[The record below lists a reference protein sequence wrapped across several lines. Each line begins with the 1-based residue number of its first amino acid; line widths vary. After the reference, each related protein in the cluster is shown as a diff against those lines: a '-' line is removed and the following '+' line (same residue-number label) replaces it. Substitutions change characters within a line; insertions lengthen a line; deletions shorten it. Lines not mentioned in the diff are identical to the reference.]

1 MSSTRKTCVFFTAL
15 LAAIPTLGA
24 AQEATDSHLEEA
36 LRRSPNNPSGRRPPA
51 DRGERPERHER
62 RTARFPDELRTLDGT
77 GNNGSAPERGSAG
90 VELLRRIAADY
101 GDGSGSPAG
110 QSRAG
115 AREISNLC
123 VAQAHAAAN
132 HAGASDFLWQWG
144 QFLDHDI
151 DLTPEV
157 DPAEPF
163 DVTVPAGD
171 LWFDPSGS
179 GEVTIPFHRSLYS
192 EIDGVRQQ
200 VNAITAY
207 VDASNVYG
215 SDAERARALRTL
227 DGTGRLAT
235 SDGDL
240 LPFNTA
246 GLPNAAPGGSDPA
259 AFFLAGDF
267 RANEQVGLTAMHTL
281 FVREHNHWAAR
292 IREVAPELDGDG
304 VYQHARAIV
313 GAEMQAITYREFLP
327 LLLGRDALRRYR
339 GYRPEVDAG
348 IANVFSTAA
357 YRFGHSMLSPRLLRF
372 DAEGQEIAAG
382 HLSLADAFFD
392 PQETVLHG
400 IEPVLRGLASQRA
413 QEIDNY
419 LIDEVRNFL
428 FGPPGSGGFD
438 LASLNIQR
446 GRDHGLPGYNQVRE
460 AYGLEPATDFADVNE
475 DPTVQANLAA
485 AYDSVDDLDL
495 WVGGLA
501 EAHSRGALVG
511 ETFFTIL
518 KDQFER
524 LRAGDRFWYQG
535 YLPRGLVRLVEE
547 QTLARIIRR
556 NTLIGR
562 ELPRNPFLIRP
573 PGDQPPPRP

>member
-1 MSSTRKTCVFFTAL
+1 MRSTRKTWVFFTAL
-15 LAAIPTLGA
+15 LAVIPTLGS
-24 AQEATDSHLEEA
+24 AQEPTDSLLEEA
-36 LRRSPNNPSGRRPPA
+36 LRRSPNNPSVSRPPA
-51 DRGERPERHER
+51 EHGQRPERHGR
-62 RTARFPDELRTLDGT
+62 GTARFPDELRAIDGT
-77 GNNGSAPERGSAG
+77 GNNGAHPERGSAG
-90 VELLRRIAADY
+90 VELLRRVAADY
-101 GDGSGSPAG
+101 EDGSGSPAG
-110 QSRAG
+110 QSRAS

-123 VAQAHAAAN
+123 VAQPETTTI

-163 DVTVPAGD
+163 DVAVPAGD
-171 LWFDPSGS
+171 LWFDPTGS

-207 VDASNVYG
+207 IDASNVYG
-215 SDAERARALRTL
+215 SDEERALALRTL

-235 SDGDL
+235 SDGEL

-281 FVREHNHWAAR
+281 FVREHNHWAVR
-292 IREVAPELDGDG
+292 IREIAPELDGDD

-313 GAEMQAITYREFLP
+313 GAEIQAITYRQFLP

-357 YRFGHSMLSPRLLRF
+357 YRFGHSMLSPQLLRL
-372 DAEGQEIAAG
+372 DADGEEIAAG
-382 HLSLADAFFD
+382 NLSLADAFFT

-400 IEPVLRGLASQRA
+400 IEPVLRGLASQEA

-460 AYGLEPATDFADVNE
+460 AYGLEPAADFADVNQ
-475 DPTVQANLAA
+475 DATVQANLAA
-485 AYDSVDDLDL
+485 AYGSIDDVDL

-501 EAHSRGALVG
+501 EAHVRGALVG

-524 LRAGDRFWYQG
+524 LRDGDRFWYRG
-535 YLPRGLVRLVEE
+535 YLPRQLVRLVEH

-556 NTLIGR
+556 NTGIGS
-562 ELPRNPFLIRP
+562 ELPRNPFLVRS
-573 PGDQPPPRP
+573 PGDQPPPL